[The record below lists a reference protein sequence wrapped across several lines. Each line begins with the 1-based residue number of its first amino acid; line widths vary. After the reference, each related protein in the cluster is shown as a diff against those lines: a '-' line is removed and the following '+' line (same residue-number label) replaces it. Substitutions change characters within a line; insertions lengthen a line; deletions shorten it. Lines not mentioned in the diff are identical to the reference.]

1 MHRRSLVAVLA
12 AIGALFGSGMPAAS
26 AAPIG
31 IGAGAARPAAAF
43 SSTIHS
49 AATGT
54 CVDVPG
60 GTTDVNANVVGVAC
74 SGAAEQGFSFQPVA
88 GQPAGTYN
96 VVNAASGLCLAQF
109 RFGIRQSDCLHTI
122 PESTGQMWTLL
133 TVDAAAHEYVFEPTN
148 QVGDTP
154 YRCMGATSTGPGTAI
169 LGKPFY
175 TAGTPGDVFTVVG
188 LS

>member
-1 MHRRSLVAVLA
+1 MFRRSLVAAVAAVGALIGSGTPSALA
-12 AIGALFGSGMPAAS
+12 APAGTGLAS
-26 AAPIG
+26 VWP
-31 IGAGAARPAAAF
+31 AGAF
-43 SSTIHS
+43 TSTIYS

-60 GTTDVNANVVGVAC
+60 GTTDINANVVGASC
-74 SGAAEQGFSFQPVA
+74 SGAAEQNFSFQPVA

-109 RFGIRQSDCLHTI
+109 RFGIRQNDCLHTI

-133 TVDAAAHEYVFEPTN
+133 TVDASAHEFVFEPTN
-148 QVGDTP
+148 QVGDTAF
-154 YRCMGATSTGPGTAI
+154 RCMGATSTGPETAV